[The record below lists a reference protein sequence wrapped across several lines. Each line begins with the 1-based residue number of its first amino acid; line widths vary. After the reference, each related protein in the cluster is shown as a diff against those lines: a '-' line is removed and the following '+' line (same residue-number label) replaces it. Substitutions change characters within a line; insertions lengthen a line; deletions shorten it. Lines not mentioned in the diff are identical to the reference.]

1 MKKTDN
7 LNRTFVN
14 IGFDNAVAKSKIVAV
29 VSPQAAPIKRIKDQ
43 ARKENKLVDATNGR
57 RTRSVI
63 ITDSNHVVLS
73 AIQPDTIN
81 SRIED

>member
-1 MKKTDN
+1 MKKTDT

-14 IGFDNAVAKSKIVAV
+14 IGFDNTVAKSKIVAV